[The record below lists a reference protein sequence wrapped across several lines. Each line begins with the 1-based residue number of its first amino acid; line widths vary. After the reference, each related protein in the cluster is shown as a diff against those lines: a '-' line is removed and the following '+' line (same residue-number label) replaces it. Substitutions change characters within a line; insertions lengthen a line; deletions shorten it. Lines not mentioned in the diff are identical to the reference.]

1 MFVLT
6 FGKNGLRRLGAVAV
20 CGVAL
25 AGAVFAVGSFFM
37 EDDAAPAAANGETAQ
52 ADPTAMKI
60 EGTDDIQAF
69 FKAFGLEVDLA
80 TATVDKVKIPKSW
93 DESFSAFNTV
103 VKESGLSL
111 EKYKNKTVEKW
122 VVLCPGR
129 STGPIRVFPSRFATS
144 AQSSRPNSSSV
155 FSARCGP
162 CCSVE
167 AAQSSS
173 RRLRSSRK
181 TATPMCISA
190 RMKPRGQKP
199 IRTWETAR
207 HRKPTMNMT
216 ITRSS
221 DQQMHYHWKTSRYI
235 LRIIWI
241 MPILRK
247 RRIPERRPWQKSRN

>member
-6 FGKNGLRRLGAVAV
+6 LGKNGLRRLGAVAV

-37 EDDAAPAAANGETAQ
+37 EDDAAPAAANGEAVQ
-52 ADPTAMKI
+52 ADPAAMKI

-69 FKAFGLEVDLA
+69 FKAYGLEVDLA

-129 STGPIRVFPSRFATS
+129 STGENKVSGVLLVYKEEPVGAYLLASPSGEVTGLVTAAAT
-144 AQSSRPNSSSV
+144 AAPLPDEQAAETAAG
-155 FSARCGP
+155 FGE
-162 CCSVE
+162 E
-167 AAQSSS
+167 AAAPTEDAAAANAPLTEEAAETGGEVS
-173 RRLRSSRK
+173 LED
-181 TATPMCISA
+181 AGA
-190 RMKPRGQKP
+190 VP
-199 IRTWETAR
+199 IE
-207 HRKPTMNMT
+207 
-216 ITRSS
+216 
-221 DQQMHYHWKTSRYI
+221 
-235 LRIIWI
+235 
-241 MPILRK
+241 
-247 RRIPERRPWQKSRN
+247 

>member
-37 EDDAAPAAANGETAQ
+37 EDDAAPAAANGEAVQ
-52 ADPTAMKI
+52 ADPAAMKI

-69 FKAFGLEVDLA
+69 FKAYGLEVDLA

-129 STGPIRVFPSRFATS
+129 STGENKVSGVLLVYKEEPVGAYLLASPSGEVTGLVTAAAT
-144 AQSSRPNSSSV
+144 AAALPDEQAAETAAGFGEDAAPAEDPAAAAN
-155 FSARCGP
+155 AP
-162 CCSVE
+162 MTEE
-167 AAQSSS
+167 AAE
-173 RRLRSSRK
+173 
-181 TATPMCISA
+181 TGGEISLEDA
-190 RMKPRGQKP
+190 G
-199 IRTWETAR
+199 A
-207 HRKPTMNMT
+207 
-216 ITRSS
+216 
-221 DQQMHYHWKTSRYI
+221 
-235 LRIIWI
+235 
-241 MPILRK
+241 MPI
-247 RRIPERRPWQKSRN
+247 E

>member
-37 EDDAAPAAANGETAQ
+37 EDDAAPAAANGE
-52 ADPTAMKI
+52 TAMKI

-129 STGPIRVFPSRFATS
+129 STGENKVSGVLLVYKEEPVGAYLLASPSGEVTGLVSAAATAAPLTDEQTAETAAGFGEDAAS
-144 AQSSRPNSSSV
+144 AAAPAADETAAAN
-155 FSARCGP
+155 AP
-162 CCSVE
+162 LTEE
-167 AAQSSS
+167 AAETGGEVS
-173 RRLRSSRK
+173 LED
-181 TATPMCISA
+181 AGA
-190 RMKPRGQKP
+190 VP
-199 IRTWETAR
+199 IE
-207 HRKPTMNMT
+207 
-216 ITRSS
+216 
-221 DQQMHYHWKTSRYI
+221 
-235 LRIIWI
+235 
-241 MPILRK
+241 
-247 RRIPERRPWQKSRN
+247 

>member
-6 FGKNGLRRLGAVAV
+6 LGKNGLRRLGAVAV

-37 EDDAAPAAANGETAQ
+37 EDDAAPAAANGEAVQ
-52 ADPTAMKI
+52 ADPAAMKI

-69 FKAFGLEVDLA
+69 FKAYGLEVDLA

-129 STGPIRVFPSRFATS
+129 STGENKVSGVLLVYKEEPVGAYLLASPSGEVTGLVTAAAT
-144 AQSSRPNSSSV
+144 AAPLPDEQAAETAAG
-155 FSARCGP
+155 FGE
-162 CCSVE
+162 E
-167 AAQSSS
+167 AAAPAGDAAAANAPLTEEAAETGGEVS
-173 RRLRSSRK
+173 LED
-181 TATPMCISA
+181 AGA
-190 RMKPRGQKP
+190 VP
-199 IRTWETAR
+199 IE
-207 HRKPTMNMT
+207 
-216 ITRSS
+216 
-221 DQQMHYHWKTSRYI
+221 
-235 LRIIWI
+235 
-241 MPILRK
+241 
-247 RRIPERRPWQKSRN
+247 

>member
-37 EDDAAPAAANGETAQ
+37 EDDAAPAAAQGETAQ
-52 ADPTAMKI
+52 ADPASMKI

-69 FKAFGLEVDLA
+69 FKAYGLEVDLA

-103 VKESGLSL
+103 VKESDLSL

-129 STGPIRVFPSRFATS
+129 STGENKVSGVLLVYKEEPVGAYLLASPSGEVTGLVTAAAT
-144 AQSSRPNSSSV
+144 AAPLPDEQAAETAAG
-155 FSARCGP
+155 FGE
-162 CCSVE
+162 E
-167 AAQSSS
+167 AA
-173 RRLRSSRK
+173 
-181 TATPMCISA
+181 T
-190 RMKPRGQKP
+190 
-199 IRTWETAR
+199 ETAA
-207 HRKPTMNMT
+207 PAEDAAANAPLTEEAAE
-216 ITRSS
+216 
-221 DQQMHYHWKTSRYI
+221 TSGEVS
-235 LRIIWI
+235 LEDAGAV
-241 MPILRK
+241 PI
-247 RRIPERRPWQKSRN
+247 E

>member
-37 EDDAAPAAANGETAQ
+37 EA
-52 ADPTAMKI
+52 
-60 EGTDDIQAF
+60 IQAF
-69 FKAFGLEVDLA
+69 FKAYGLEVDLA

-129 STGPIRVFPSRFATS
+129 STGENKVSGVLLVYKEEPVGAYLLASPSGEVTGLVTAAAT
-144 AQSSRPNSSSV
+144 AAPLPDEQAAETAAG
-155 FSARCGP
+155 FGE
-162 CCSVE
+162 E
-167 AAQSSS
+167 AA
-173 RRLRSSRK
+173 
-181 TATPMCISA
+181 A
-190 RMKPRGQKP
+190 
-199 IRTWETAR
+199 ETAA
-207 HRKPTMNMT
+207 PAEDAAANAPLTEEAAET
-216 ITRSS
+216 GGEVSLE
-221 DQQMHYHWKTSRYI
+221 DAGAV
-235 LRIIWI
+235 
-241 MPILRK
+241 PI
-247 RRIPERRPWQKSRN
+247 E

>member
-129 STGPIRVFPSRFATS
+129 STGENKVSGVLLVYKEEPVGAYLLASPSGEVTGLVSAAAT
-144 AQSSRPNSSSV
+144 AAPLTDEQAAETAAGFGEDAAFTAAPAADETAAAN
-155 FSARCGP
+155 AP
-162 CCSVE
+162 LTEE
-167 AAQSSS
+167 AAETGGEVS
-173 RRLRSSRK
+173 LED
-181 TATPMCISA
+181 AGA
-190 RMKPRGQKP
+190 VP
-199 IRTWETAR
+199 IE
-207 HRKPTMNMT
+207 
-216 ITRSS
+216 
-221 DQQMHYHWKTSRYI
+221 
-235 LRIIWI
+235 
-241 MPILRK
+241 
-247 RRIPERRPWQKSRN
+247 